1 MFSVKFSIFTGIV
14 HDRIWCNDYKLTI
27 WKWSNQ
33 NQWKHTSMLCLF
45 VSFQF
50 FFALNLG
57 QTWKIMQYNFKW
69 NKRKHLC
76 AVSVYSELLLGLMGI
91 FSFVFETWF
100 VFCSHANSFSNSS
113 YNNFFPPYS
122 QEQVRVLEQI
132 TWIDDS
138 TIIFNSDKTSDEIV

>member
-1 MFSVKFSIFTGIV
+1 MIAFDAMIINLRSENEAI
-14 HDRIWCNDYKLTI
+14 RISENTHLCFV
-27 WKWSNQ
+27 
-33 NQWKHTSMLCLF
+33 CLF
-45 VSFQF
+45 VSFH

-113 YNNFFPPYS
+113 YNFFSPYS
-122 QEQVRVLEQI
+122 QEQERVLEQI
-132 TWIDDS
+132 TWTDDS